1 MSYEPLRRAVP
12 AISAEETPV
21 SQDLGALFIA
31 SAALHRK
38 KIACEVA
45 GRALTYEEL
54 SRLALG
60 VASVIQEER
69 ISGAVSTTPVLLAAS
84 RSVSGYAGILGSV
97 IAGMGFVPVNF
108 GWPKIRLGW
117 LLEKTRCQILVADL
131 SGLEL
136 IGPALQSDQSSR
148 TVVLPEVD
156 DVGEFRKR
164 WPAHRFIG
172 STDIRGRQDITTSQ
186 ASPDGIAY
194 TLFTSGSTGEPK
206 GVQISYAASTAMI
219 HAMSGRYR
227 SYEGDR
233 FTQFAD
239 FTWDPSVVDMFS
251 AWQCGGCICCP
262 SAKETLMPDKFIL
275 SARATVTHLVPTTL
289 RNLKQLGCL
298 KPNRFPLLRFV
309 FVGGEPFPTSLA
321 EAVQAAAPAAVVANI
336 YGSQEYSIFST
347 YDWSSE
353 TSPQKCHNGI
363 LPIGMPFADSSV
375 ILLGED
381 STAASK
387 SDEGELCVSG
397 PQLFSGYFDDPEQ
410 TKAALLSDNPPGSRL
425 YYRTGDRAR
434 QDARSQ
440 QLFYM
445 GRVDSQVKIA
455 GIRVELGEVEAALR
469 QAAKTESIVA
479 LGWPIVG
486 TGVEGIVAF
495 VSDTALSAEAIR
507 ESLRTLL
514 PKYMVPKRL
523 ILLAQMP
530 RNANGK
536 CDRKALAEHL
546 QAQTDHDR

>member
-1 MSYEPLRRAVP
+1 MSLEPLRTAFPTIP
-12 AISAEETPV
+12 AKEPPEP
-21 SQDLGALFIA
+21 QDLGAFFIA
-31 SAALHRK
+31 SAALHGQ

-54 SRLALG
+54 SRLAFG
-60 VASVIQEER
+60 VASVILEER
-69 ISGAVSTTPVLLAAS
+69 ISDTVSTIPILLAAS
-84 RSVSGYAGILGSV
+84 RSASGYAGILGSV
-97 IAGMGFVPVNF
+97 IAGTGFVPINLA
-108 GWPKIRLGW
+108 WPHSRLDW
-117 LLEKTRCQILVADL
+117 LLQKTRCRMMIADL
-131 SGLEL
+131 RGLEL
-136 IGPALQSDQSSR
+136 MGPALQTAQSSL

-156 DVGEFRKR
+156 NVGELRER

-172 STDIRGRQDITTSQ
+172 STDINGRQDITTSQ

-206 GVQISYAASTAMI
+206 GVQVSYAASAAMI
-219 HAMSGRYR
+219 RAMSGRYR
-227 SYEGDR
+227 SHEGDR

-251 AWQCGGCICCP
+251 AWQCGGCVCCP
-262 SAKETLMPDKFIL
+262 SSKAALMPDKFIL

-298 KPNRFPLLRFV
+298 IPNRFPLLRFV
-309 FVGGEPFPTSLA
+309 FVGGEPFPASLA

-347 YDWSSE
+347 YDWNSE
-353 TSPQKCHNGI
+353 TSPRECHNDI
-363 LPIGMPFADSSV
+363 LPLGAPFAGSSA

-381 STAASK
+381 STVTSK
-387 SDEGELCVSG
+387 VNEGELCVSG

-410 TKAALLSDNPPGSRL
+410 TKAALLADNSPGSRI

-434 QDARSQ
+434 RDAKSQ
-440 QLFYM
+440 QLCCL
-445 GRVDSQVKIA
+445 GRRDSQVKIA

-469 QAAKTESIVA
+469 KAAETESIVA
-479 LGWPIVG
+479 LGWPPVE

-495 VSDTALSAEAIR
+495 VSDTALSAEAIQ

-514 PKYMVPKRL
+514 PRYMVPKRL
-523 ILLAQMP
+523 VLLAQMP

-536 CDRKALAEHL
+536 CDRKALADQL
-546 QAQTDHDR
+546 RA